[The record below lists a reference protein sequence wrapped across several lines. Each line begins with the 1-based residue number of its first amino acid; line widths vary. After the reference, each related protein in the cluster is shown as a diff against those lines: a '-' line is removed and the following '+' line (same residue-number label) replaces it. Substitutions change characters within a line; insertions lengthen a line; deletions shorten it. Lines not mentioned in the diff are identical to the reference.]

1 MSSIFYWY
9 LLFIFI
15 FFIYWLNN
23 GQVFLLLIVATLYGN
38 DCFFFILQRYL
49 VEYSFRIT
57 GCNVTQLLSNGLTQR
72 FINYLSAVVDQDPPT
87 GMEIE
92 FFLFLISQFVEPRF
106 VLNDGSQLFYL
117 SVFFVP
123 RDWLDS
129 FFSPIGSFII
139 FDYLAHFL
147 LIIMFLDR
155 VFVCG
160 WWGGGYW
167 FCIEIVAR
175 QLGSLVCPICMRIV

>member
-49 VEYSFRIT
+49 VEYSVRIT

-72 FINYLSAVVDQDPPT
+72 FIHYLSAVVDQDPPT

-117 SVFFVP
+117 SVFFCP
-123 RDWLDS
+123 AWLIRFI
-129 FFSPIGSFII
+129 FFANWII
-139 FDYLAHFL
+139 YNIWLFGAFPTHHN
-147 LIIMFLDR
+147 
-155 VFVCG
+155 VFGPCVCV
-160 WWGGGYW
+160 WVIKGGID
-167 FCIEIVAR
+167 FV
-175 QLGSLVCPICMRIV
+175 LKS